1 MRKQMPAL
9 GAVTAIALTAAMV
22 WQSRSWRVAMTLR
35 LVLVALLLGISSALA
50 FDTSK
55 LIQFG
60 TLPLDDLTPVIA
72 KSARLQQ
79 EINQALS
86 EGNKEHRVVC
96 LGMRFPG
103 PWKNLGGL
111 RVSPYTCDFGAKW
124 LQIHATVR
132 ITDRH
137 GRAFETITA
146 KAMKECR
153 ECQRNKSE
161 LGMDDR
167 MRDCRLL
174 SLVCRRAGTRP
185 GRDGHRCG
193 CQGRCKS
200 AAALSRL
207 RRKDRWPA
215 RFFKTSGIRPVRSYL

>member
-22 WQSRSWRVAMTLR
+22 WQSRSGRVAMTLR
-35 LVLVALLLGISSALA
+35 LVPVALLLGTSSALA

-60 TLPLDDLTPVIA
+60 TLPFDDLTPVIA

-79 EINQALS
+79 EINQALC

-103 PWKNLGGL
+103 PWKNLGGV

-137 GRAFETITA
+137 GQAFETITA
-146 KAMKECR
+146 KAMKNATNVNETDLNWEWTTEC
-153 ECQRNKSE
+153 
-161 LGMDDR
+161 
-167 MRDCRLL
+167 
-174 SLVCRRAGTRP
+174 GTAAYCAWHV
-185 GRDGHRCG
+185 GH
-193 CQGRCKS
+193 
-200 AAALSRL
+200 
-207 RRKDRWPA
+207 
-215 RFFKTSGIRPVRSYL
+215 

>member
-22 WQSRSWRVAMTLR
+22 WQSRSGRVAMTLR
-35 LVLVALLLGISSALA
+35 LVPVALLLGTSSALA

-60 TLPLDDLTPVIA
+60 TLPFDDLTPVIA

-103 PWKNLGGL
+103 PWKNLGG
-111 RVSPYTCDFGAKW
+111 
-124 LQIHATVR
+124 
-132 ITDRH
+132 
-137 GRAFETITA
+137 FECHPTPVISA
-146 KAMKECR
+146 P
-153 ECQRNKSE
+153 N
-161 LGMDDR
+161 G
-167 MRDCRLL
+167 
-174 SLVCRRAGTRP
+174 
-185 GRDGHRCG
+185 
-193 CQGRCKS
+193 CKS
-200 AAALSRL
+200 MPPFVLLTAMAEPL
-207 RRKDRWPA
+207 RR
-215 RFFKTSGIRPVRSYL
+215 SRPRR